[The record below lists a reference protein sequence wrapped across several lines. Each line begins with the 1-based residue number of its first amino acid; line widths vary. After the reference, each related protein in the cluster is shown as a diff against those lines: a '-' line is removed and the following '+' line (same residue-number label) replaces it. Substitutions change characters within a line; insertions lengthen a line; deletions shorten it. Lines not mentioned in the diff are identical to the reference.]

1 MFLLLR
7 LFPPCSPSLHLPL
20 PLASPPLQTS
30 VVFAKP
36 PLGPGG
42 PLATGIQLGMDR
54 VLTALLGEGL
64 LGVGLHLRAIVLLM
78 AVGIA
83 RPTRG
88 TALASIGGGRELSI
102 PMSRGPQL
110 AVLQAVQGPL
120 AMHLLLLLLGLSWIL
135 R

>member
-7 LFPPCSPSLHLPL
+7 LFPPCSPSLPLPL
-20 PLASPPLQTS
+20 PPASPPLQTS
-30 VVFAKP
+30 VVIVKL

-42 PLATGIQLGMDR
+42 HLATGIQLGMDR
-54 VLTALLGEGL
+54 VHTAPLGEGL

-88 TALASIGGGRELSI
+88 TALASIGGGGELSI